1 VSSSSTLLATKLLL
15 PVRRPNL
22 VLRPQ
27 LIDRLDRGLHAGH
40 TKVTVI
46 CASAGY
52 GKTTLVTEW
61 LHNAQYPVAWLSLDE
76 QDNDPARFLAYLI
89 AALRQIDAG
98 LGANTE
104 ALLQSPQPPPPEM
117 VLTSLINDLAAI
129 ASPFILAL
137 DDYHVIHTAAI
148 HQQHAFLLEHQPSH
162 MHQVIVTREDPPLPI
177 SRLRARGQVEELRQD
192 DLRFTLAEAAEFL
205 HRVMGLDLAADD
217 VAALESR
224 TEGWA
229 AGLQL
234 AALSL
239 QERGALRGDV
249 RSFVQAFAG
258 SNRYVLDYLFDEV
271 LLQQSTD
278 IQEFLLQTSIL
289 DRLCAPLCEAVTGRG
304 DSQQLLQT
312 LDQAN
317 LFIVPLDQ
325 ARTWY
330 RYHHL
335 FSDLLRHRLRTTQA
349 QSHQKTGIV
358 PAEALLH
365 RRASQWHEAVG
376 NLPDAIQ
383 HALAA
388 SDWERAA
395 TLISQVSRNMV
406 GRGEIVTLLQW
417 CRALPDE
424 ALRAQPVLCLDYSW
438 SLILAGQHDA
448 AESYLRYIE
457 QAVQDDVVLLGETL
471 SAQAQIARTKGDYAR
486 TIELAQR
493 ALSLLP
499 QTEPQPRSLAALT
512 LGLAYSDCGNMP
524 EAEQAFM
531 EADRAA
537 QQAGGDS
544 VRLMALAFLSSIQ
557 AARGHLHRAAE
568 MARQALQLGRGLP
581 ALASVHS
588 MLGALLYEW
597 NDLDAAVEH
606 VQQAIELG
614 RQGGHLEVILTAY
627 HGLAWMKQAE
637 GDASAANAAL
647 QTADDLAREANAP
660 PIARASNAA
669 VHVTLALAQGDV
681 AAAAHWVDQITT
693 DSADAS
699 GLLRGFARARLLL
712 AQNDKAAAAEL
723 LEKLHA
729 EVVQMGRQSAVI
741 EARKLQALAAPTITD
756 GLAFLTEALTLTQVE
771 GYVRTFIDE
780 GEPMAVLL
788 RQAATKGIA
797 PDYVARLLSAF
808 EPTMKERPVSPA
820 PPIGAP
826 TSLGAA
832 TSLVEPLSERELEV
846 LRLMAA
852 GLSNHEIA
860 DKLIISTGT
869 VKSHV
874 HSILGKLDARDRTQ
888 AVLKAQE
895 LKLV

>member
-1 VSSSSTLLATKLLL
+1 MSSPSTLLATKLLI

-22 VLRPQ
+22 VPRPH
-27 LIDRLDRGLHAGH
+27 LIDRLGRGLRAGH
-40 TKVTVI
+40 KLTVV

-61 LHNAQYPVAWLSLDE
+61 LHNVTHPVAWLSLDE

-89 AALRQIDAG
+89 AAVRQIDAG
-98 LGANTE
+98 VGVAAE

-117 VLTSLINDLAAI
+117 PLTSLINDLAAI

-137 DDYHVIHTAAI
+137 DDYHVIYSPAI
-148 HQQHAFLLEHQPSH
+148 HQQHAFLLEHQPPQ
-162 MHQVIVTREDPPLPI
+162 MHQVIVTREDPPLPV
-177 SRLRARGQVEELRQD
+177 SRLRARGQVEEIRQD
-192 DLRFTLAEAAEFL
+192 DLRFTLAEASEFL
-205 HRVMGLDLAADD
+205 HSVMGLDLAADEI
-217 VAALESR
+217 AALENR

-239 QERGALRGDV
+239 QERGDA
-249 RSFVQAFAG
+249 RSFVHAFVRAFTG

-271 LLQQSTD
+271 LRQQSAD
-278 IQEFLLQTSIL
+278 VQDFLLQTSIL
-289 DRLCAPLCEAVTGRG
+289 ERLCAPLCEAVTGRS
-304 DSQQLLQT
+304 DSQHLLRAFE
-312 LDQAN
+312 QAN

-325 ARTWY
+325 DRTWY

-335 FSDLLRHRLRTTQA
+335 FSDLLRHRLRTAKTQ
-349 QSHQKTGIV
+349 
-358 PAEALLH
+358 PEALLQ
-365 RRASQWHEAVG
+365 RRASEWHEAEG
-376 NLPDAIQ
+376 NLPEAIQ

-388 SDWERAA
+388 ADWGRAA
-395 TLISQVSRNMV
+395 QLISQVSRAMV

-417 CRALPDE
+417 CRRLPAE

-438 SLILAGQHDA
+438 TLILAGQHDA
-448 AESYLRYIE
+448 AESTLRYLE
-457 QAVQDDVVLLGETL
+457 QATQEDVALLGETL
-471 SAQAQIARTKGDYAR
+471 SAQAQIARARGDYAR

-499 QTEPQPRSLAALT
+499 QTDPNPRSLAALT
-512 LGLAYSDCGNMP
+512 LGLAYSDCGNML
-524 EAEQAFM
+524 EAERAFL

-537 QQAGGDS
+537 QQAGGGS
-544 VRLMALAFLSSIQ
+544 VQLMALAFLCSIQ
-557 AARGHLHRAAE
+557 AARGNLRRAAE
-568 MARQALQLGRGLP
+568 MARQALQLSRGTP
-581 ALASVHS
+581 ALASVHN
-588 MLGALLYEW
+588 MLSALSYEW
-597 NDLDAAVEH
+597 NDLEAAVEH
-606 VQQAIELG
+606 ARQAIELS
-614 RQGGHLEVILTAY
+614 QHGGHLEVQLTAY
-627 HGLAWMKQAE
+627 RSLAWIRQAQD
-637 GDASAANAAL
+637 DAAAANAAL
-647 QTADDLAREANAP
+647 QTADDLAREADAP

-669 VHVTLALAQGDV
+669 VHVTLALAQGDL
-681 AAAAHWVDQITT
+681 AAAAHWADQIMT
-693 DSADAS
+693 DSAADAS
-699 GLLRGFARARLLL
+699 GMLHEFAQARLLL
-712 AQNDKAAAAEL
+712 AQNEKTSAAEL

-729 EVVQMGRQSAVI
+729 EVAQAGRQSSAI
-741 EARKLQALAAPTITD
+741 ETRVLQALAAPTPTD
-756 GLAFLTEALTLTQVE
+756 ALTFLSEALALTQAE

-788 RQAATKGIA
+788 RQAAVKGIA

-808 EPTMKERPVSPA
+808 ESTTEKRPATPTPA
-820 PPIGAP
+820 ISA
-826 TSLGAA
+826 AA
-832 TSLVEPLSERELEV
+832 TLVEPLSERELEV

-860 DKLIISTGT
+860 DNLIIGVGT